1 MSVLTPSY
9 LKRIAAE
16 NFVVGPS
23 LWASKAAIF
32 ALYIQLF
39 GKTNP
44 WLRWTSYIAIVVTF
58 CFYWSCIPLA
68 GVYCVPKAGHG
79 WDMSL
84 MANCGHL
91 AILAPLNGAVGLA
104 TDLFILAL
112 PIPIVWGLNLAP
124 RKKLGVVL
132 VFLAGT
138 LLVYLDLLLR
148 IICLQHIVLSLLAQ
162 FPCIIA

>member
-1 MSVLTPSY
+1 MSVLTPPY

-23 LWASKAAIF
+23 LWASKATIF

-44 WLRWTSYIAIVVTF
+44 WLRWTSYIAIIVTF

-68 GVYCVPKAGHG
+68 AVYCVPRTGHG
-79 WDMSL
+79 WEMSL
-84 MANCGHL
+84 MASCGHL
-91 AILAPLNGAVGLA
+91 AIIALLIGAIGLA

-112 PIPIVWGLNLAP
+112 PVSIVWGLNLSP
-124 RKKLGVVL
+124 RRKYNVLL
-132 VFLAGT
+132 VFLAGA
-138 LLVYLDLLLR
+138 LSVYPYSGLCR
-148 IICLQHIVLSLLAQ
+148 Q
-162 FPCIIA
+162 FTYIA